1 MRALRQH
8 ALAVDAAIAAAFI
21 AVAELEAMLGLTTR
35 DEWLH
40 ALLAPLFLAPLAIR
54 RRMPLLTLAA
64 AVAGLVTLDPQV
76 ALSFF
81 GAVVLAAYTAGA
93 VLDPPRTY
101 AAPVLALLPFVGL
114 LAAGS
119 GAPSDLVAFL
129 LFFAGPWAV
138 GRFLRRRVAHAEEFV
153 RRTQQARE
161 RERASA
167 VEEERARIARE
178 LHDIVS
184 HAISVVTVQTQAV
197 RRRLGPAHAREADD
211 LRAVEATAR
220 EAMADLRRLF
230 GVLRADGD
238 APSLAPQPGLGELER
253 LLEQTRAAGLAVELE
268 IEGAAGSLPPGADL
282 AAYRVVQ
289 EALTNVRRHAR
300 ASRATVGLRFGG
312 DRLEIVVDDNGA
324 GAGATG
330 DGGHGLVGMRERLVL
345 YGGELETGP
354 HPGGGFRVRAT
365 LPLRTAP

>member
-8 ALAVDAAIAAAFI
+8 ALAVDAAIATAFV
-21 AVAELEAMLGLTTR
+21 AVAEVEALLGLTTR
-35 DEWLH
+35 DEWVH
-40 ALLAPLFLAPLAIR
+40 SLLAPLFLAPLALR
-54 RRMPLLTLAA
+54 RRAPLLALAA
-64 AVAGLVTLDPQV
+64 AVAGLVALDPEV

-93 VLDPPRTY
+93 TLDAPQTY
-101 AAPVLALLPFVGL
+101 AAPALALVPFLALV
-114 LAAGS
+114 AAGAA
-119 GAPSDLVAFL
+119 APSDLVAFL

-138 GRFLRRRVAHAEEFV
+138 GRLLRLRLAHVREVA
-153 RRTQQARE
+153 RLT
-161 RERASA
+161 ERAA
-167 VEEERARIARE
+167 IEEERARIARE

-197 RRRLGPAHAREADD
+197 RRRLGPEHAREADD

-230 GVLRADGD
+230 GVLRADGE

-268 IEGAAGSLPPGADL
+268 IEGAAGPLPPGADL

-300 ASRATVGLRFGG
+300 ASRATVRLRFGG
-312 DRLEIVVDDNGA
+312 DRLEIVVDDDGV

-354 HPGGGFRVRAT
+354 RPGGGFRVRAT